1 MDKLINEQFMNIDYL
16 NKVNIIMIY
25 YGDSFYGGNI
35 YENMI
40 LKTFENDYNI
50 CRYPIYTVKGKINSI
65 VKIAKIHLL
74 TGFMERIS
82 KNSIIIKSMDM
93 AFMPLRQLPAS
104 KSVVIVHH
112 LDFTYDKYKKL
123 YSTFCSLLYKNLNKS
138 DMVIVVA
145 DYWQDFLIKKGLQNV
160 RKIPNA
166 FYPEEFVF
174 TTKEIEAFQQRH
186 DLLGKEI
193 VYLGNYGP
201 GKGVEEAYQAL
212 KGLEVHFVTSGKVQ
226 NCPLPIRKLSLNYR
240 DYQRLLKASHLA
252 VTMSQF
258 GEGWCRVAHE
268 AMLCRTPVL
277 GSGRGGMAEL
287 LQGGKQIICRDF
299 RDLRNRVEHLLGQ
312 SEERKK
318 LGEDGYNFAKDFT
331 FERFKTNWV
340 KLIKDLS
347 SANEKAPGV

>member
-1 MDKLINEQFMNIDYL
+1 MNIDYR
-16 NKVNIIMIY
+16 NKANIIMIY

-40 LKTFENDYNI
+40 LKTFEDDYNI
-50 CRYPIYTVKGKINSI
+50 CRYPIYTGKCKIKSI
-65 VKIAKIHLL
+65 VKIAKTQFSFNLIK
-74 TGFMERIS
+74 R
-82 KNSIIIKSMDM
+82 KRNSNIIIKNMDL
-93 AFMPLRQLPAS
+93 AFIPLRRRPAS
-104 KSVVIVHH
+104 KSVVVVHH

-123 YSTFCSLLYKNLNKS
+123 YSTFSSLLYKNLNKS
-138 DMVIVVA
+138 DVVVVVA
-145 DYWQDFLIKKGLQNV
+145 DYWQDFLIKKGFQNV

-166 FYPEEFVF
+166 FYPDEFVF

-186 DLLGKEI
+186 DLLGKGI

-212 KGLEVHFVTSGKVQ
+212 KGLEVHFVTSGNVQ
-226 NCPLPIRKLSLNYR
+226 DCPLPIRKLSLNYR
-240 DYQRLLKASHLA
+240 DYQRLLRASHLA

-258 GEGWCRVAHE
+258 EEGWCRVAHE

-277 GSGRGGMAEL
+277 GSGKGGMAEL

-299 RDLRNRVEHLLGQ
+299 RDLRNRAEHLLGQ

-331 FERFKTNWV
+331 FERFKANWV
-340 KLIKDLS
+340 TLINDLS
-347 SANEKAPGV
+347 SANEKASWV

>member
-1 MDKLINEQFMNIDYL
+1 MNIDYP
-16 NKVNIIMIY
+16 NKANIIMIY
-25 YGDSFYGGNI
+25 YDDSFYGGNI

-40 LKTFENDYNI
+40 LKSFEDDYNI
-50 CRYPIYTVKGKINSI
+50 CRHPINSVKDKIKGI
-65 VKIAKIHLL
+65 VKIAMIPFSIGLIQSK
-74 TGFMERIS
+74 S
-82 KNSIIIKSMDM
+82 KNSIIIKAMDM
-93 AFMPLRQLPAS
+93 AFIPLRQRPGS
-104 KSVVIVHH
+104 KSVVVIHH

-123 YSTFCSLLYKNLNKS
+123 YSTFNSLLYKNLKKS
-138 DMVIVVA
+138 DVVVVVA
-145 DYWQDFLIKKGLQNV
+145 DYWQDFLIKKGFQNV

-166 FYPEEFVF
+166 FYHQEFVF
-174 TTKEIEAFQQRH
+174 TTKEIKAFQQRH
-186 DLLGKEI
+186 ELLGKEI

-212 KGLEVHFVTSGKVQ
+212 KGLEVHFVTSGNVQ
-226 NCPLPIRKLSLNYR
+226 DCPLPIRKLSLNYR
-240 DYQRLLKASHLA
+240 DYQRLLRASHLA

-258 GEGWCRVAHE
+258 EEGWCRVAHE

-299 RDLRNRVEHLLGQ
+299 RDLRNRVEHLLVQ

-331 FERFKTNWV
+331 FEGF
-340 KLIKDLS
+340 
-347 SANEKAPGV
+347 